1 MAWRKKVEV
10 EVVICE
16 KLMGMQIEI
25 KKKFSKKKKEA
36 LIQQAV
42 AIQKQLVKKKRRLVD
57 FFGAEPQT
65 TDPLVYQK
73 KVRNEW
79 D

>member
-1 MAWRKKVEV
+1 MV
-10 EVVICE
+10 
-16 KLMGMQIEI
+16 IEI
-25 KKKFSKKKKEA
+25 KKKYSKKKKEA

-57 FFGAEPQT
+57 FFGAEPHT
-65 TDPLVYQK
+65 IDPLVYQK